1 MPPASSFRLL
11 VSQSG
16 TGAFW
21 YRTGP
26 LIPVPDSPAFQYFK
40 KEIHTVCMYTPQEKD
55 WDTACTF
62 TLLVVHTAGRGKT
75 PCKSI
80 LLAVEGYTPCMSL
93 LLVVKRGGD
102 TSSFCWLWKGAHPGR
117 PYCWLCNRK
126 HPARP
131 YCWCWKGGTVC
142 TSFPATFMYRSLF
155 LRL

>member
-80 LLAVEGYTPCMSL
+80 LLAVEGDTPCMSL
-93 LLVVKRGGD
+93 LLVVKRGGIQVHSAGCGRGH
-102 TSSFCWLWKGAHPGR
+102 TLGVHTAGCARGNTLHVHTAGVERGVQSAH
-117 PYCWLCNRK
+117 PYCWL
-126 HPARP
+126 
-131 YCWCWKGGTVC
+131 
-142 TSFPATFMYRSLF
+142 
-155 LRL
+155 